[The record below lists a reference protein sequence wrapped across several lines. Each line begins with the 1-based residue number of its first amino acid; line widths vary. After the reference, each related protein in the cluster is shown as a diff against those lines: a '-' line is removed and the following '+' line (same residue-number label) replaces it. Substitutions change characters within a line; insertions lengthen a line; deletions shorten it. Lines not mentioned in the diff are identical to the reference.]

1 VAAYQLAMTIILDR
15 LLYDIVESYIDDI
28 VIKSKREQDHLKDL
42 EVVFEH
48 LQQHN
53 LKMNPTKCAFEV
65 TS

>member
-28 VIKSKREQDHLKDL
+28 VVKSKRERDHLKDL

-48 LQQHN
+48 LHQHN
-53 LKMNPTKCAFEV
+53 LKMNPMKCAFEV